1 MGPVSKK
8 IFFVVS
14 TLLAIVFAA
23 LAIRMNLADTKESC
37 SPESVA
43 SIIPFFTY
51 TTAGSILLWAASFQF
66 PRLREW
72 LAFLALLLLIWP
84 MGSLN
89 SFICCHESY
98 GNVPV
103 WAAGALIVGFL
114 SYSLLFVSRAAYAS
128 LVSIGLVIYMF
139 IFSSN

>member
-72 LAFLALLLLIWP
+72 LALLALVILIWP
-84 MGSLN
+84 MGALN
-89 SFICCHESY
+89 SAICCHESY
-98 GNVPV
+98 GTVPE
-103 WAAGALIVGFL
+103 WAAGALIFGFM
-114 SYSLLFVSRAAYAS
+114 SYSPLFGNRTAVAS
-128 LVSIGLVIYMF
+128 LAGIGLVIFMF
-139 IFSSN
+139 IISSN